1 MSSVRPFKTSTYKI
15 LQSWSSVVKLLVW
28 WLVYS
33 VTECHGVKTYHTL
46 WTVLSCLNGE
56 PGAWI
61 LDDVGRTTKACHFWG
76 LRSRS
81 VLVWKGWKVICSV
94 SVSSERKGFWCVA
107 DHAFMPSVCRCRHCA
122 PQLRGSLVVWHEAHE
137 GSNQSNQKHDRK
149 TCWFH
154 DLTSKRRAWDWDLV
168 FNF

>member
-1 MSSVRPFKTSTYKI
+1 MSSVRPFKTSTHKI

-28 WLVYS
+28 WLVYG

-81 VLVWKGWKVICSV
+81 VLVWKGCKVICSV

-122 PQLRGSLVVWHEAHE
+122 PQLRGSLVVWHEGLISLIKSMKTERLAGFMIWPLKDGHE
-137 GSNQSNQKHDRK
+137 TG
-149 TCWFH
+149 TLC
-154 DLTSKRRAWDWDLV
+154 LT
-168 FNF
+168 F